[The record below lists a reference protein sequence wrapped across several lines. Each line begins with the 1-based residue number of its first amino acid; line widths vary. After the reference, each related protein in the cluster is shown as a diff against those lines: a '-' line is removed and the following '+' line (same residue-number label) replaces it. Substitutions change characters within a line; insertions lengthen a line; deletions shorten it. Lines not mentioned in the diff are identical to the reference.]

1 MVLGLAQGL
10 NPLSVGGGGGIH
22 MQAHLRGAD
31 KGNAPDVGMSQQDL
45 RLMAGAGHDVEHAVG
60 DTGLP
65 VKRREL
71 HAGHGRGGGGL
82 QDEGI
87 AADDGKGRHPA
98 HGDHGREIPG
108 RNSGK
113 HADGFPV
120 EGGVIAPGGIH
131 QAFAHQQAGRRAGKL
146 GHLQSLRHVTGS
158 LAPTLSVFGSDHPG
172 QFFLIP
178 LNEAPQL
185 HHNTGAGTNGG
196 ILPGGE
202 GCLCGGNGLFYL
214 SGGALGDLGNGFA
227 GGGIID
233 GGELLAFAVDPLTA
247 DIGLHHR

>member
-10 NPLSVGGGGGIH
+10 NPLAVGGGGGIYV
-22 MQAHLRGAD
+22 QADLRGAD
-31 KGNAPDVGMSQQDL
+31 KGNAPDVGMGQQNFS
-45 RLMAGAGHDVEHAVG
+45 LMAGAGHNVEHAVG
-60 DTGLP
+60 DTGLS
-65 VKRREL
+65 VKLRKL
-71 HAGHGRGGGGL
+71 HAGHGRGGGRL
-82 QDEGI
+82 QNEGI
-87 AADDGKGRHPA
+87 AADDGKGCHPA
-98 HGDHGREIPG
+98 HRDHSREIPG
-108 RNSGK
+108 CNPCK
-113 HADGFPV
+113 HADGLPV

-146 GHLQSLRHVTGS
+146 GHFQRLRHVTGG
-158 LAPTLSVFGSDHPG
+158 LTPALSVFGGDHPG

-185 HHNTGAGTNGG
+185 HHNTGAGADGG

-202 GCLCGGNGLFYL
+202 GCLCGGNCLFYL
-214 SGGALGDLGNGFA
+214 SGGALGNLGNGFA

-233 GGELLAFAVDPLTA
+233 GGVLLAFAVYPLTA